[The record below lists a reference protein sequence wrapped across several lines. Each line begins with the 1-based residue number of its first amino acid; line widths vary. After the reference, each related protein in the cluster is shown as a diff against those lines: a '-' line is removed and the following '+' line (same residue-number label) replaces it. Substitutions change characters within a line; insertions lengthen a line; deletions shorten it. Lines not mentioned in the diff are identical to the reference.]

1 MSVTIEEARAFIEDA
16 TNSRREWLAAADRS
30 WDELK
35 KVNTLKVK
43 KYGSRK
49 NIKYPAW
56 WSIFKI
62 RQPLVL
68 SRIGIP
74 IGKDTTQDGSDNIG
88 ATAALLLERLA
99 TNLVKTFD
107 FFDVLECVR
116 DDALATSFGQARAYY
131 ERDEVKERVREYIT
145 PQQTE
150 DGDVVF
156 TNSAGEVI
164 EQDDVYQ
171 DDDGYF
177 ILHNQVI
184 DVENERVCLEHLLY
198 KHVYVD
204 PDIKRWN
211 RCKRLAFELY
221 FSAPEFKEVFGTR
234 AYLDLPKPE
243 DIRSAGADDAAP
255 KRPSIKVF
263 EYWDCY
269 EKKVYWF
276 AENGETFLTPKKS
289 AYEDDSKD
297 ELAAEEEAA
306 NGLYDL
312 EGFFPT
318 PKPLILHS
326 STDCFW
332 PVPEY
337 HQIVEIFED
346 IHNLFGR
353 MYALTKAIRGR
364 LLFDNNVEGLH
375 AALSEANEAD
385 AFGVPNLAQALQGVG
400 GNLDAVVQY
409 INVQPLIESLAL
421 VSQALDQ
428 RLISIYKL
436 TGTSDLLQGQTD
448 QTVRTYGEQQMK
460 EKYALNQIEPVQR
473 KMQEFVRDCYQLLCE
488 VALKNFKEESLSKYI
503 MPQTLPEDHRARYS
517 AALGM
522 LKQESKRFRVELETD
537 STISLNEEYD
547 KAARTELV
555 NTVTSALEKVAIVAE
570 NSPNLVAVNLHA
582 LKYLIQ
588 GMRQGKMFQNE
599 VTEAIDNVIKQA
611 EAEAEAQKNAPPP
624 FDKDQA
630 LASLK
635 AQELQ
640 QQAQIETAK
649 LQSDSQ
655 LKLLQLQSQER
666 IEAIRLQQEAAL
678 ANIQSQIDGFKAQ
691 SDAAQSQQELGLKFE
706 QIRADISQAQ
716 AEIQVKRDALL
727 VEMQKAAGAQSIAEF
742 TAMLDQQAQAFDAQ
756 IRSQETALKEKLGML
771 DEQEKLMTE
780 ARLQSEHELEK
791 MRTKV
796 ETMVMI
802 KEATK
807 PAEQPPI
814 TIHMPEAKK
823 TKKKIK
829 VQRDAEGNIT
839 NLEAEDEQG

>member
-1 MSVTIEEARAFIEDA
+1 MITIEEARGFIADA
-16 TNSRREWLAAADRS
+16 DEARKEWLALADRS

-35 KVNTLKVK
+35 KVNKLKVK
-43 KYGSRK
+43 KIGSRK
-49 NIKYPAW
+49 NIKYPVW

-68 SRIGIP
+68 SRAGIP
-74 IGKDTTQDGSDNIG
+74 IGKDTTQDGSDHIG
-88 ATAALLLERLA
+88 ATAALCLERLA
-99 TNLVKTFD
+99 INLARAFD
-107 FFDVLECVR
+107 FYDVLECAR
-116 DDALATSFGQARAYY
+116 DDVLATNFGIVRAYY
-131 ERDEVKERVREYIT
+131 ERDEKKQRVKEYIQ
-145 PQQTE
+145 PQQTS
-150 DGDVVF
+150 D
-156 TNSAGEVI
+156 GEVI
-164 EQDDVYQ
+164 FAGADGRVVEQDDVYQ

-177 ILHNQVI
+177 IYHNQVI
-184 DVENERVCLEHLLY
+184 DVENERVCLEHMLY
-198 KHVYVD
+198 KYVYID

-211 RCKRLAFELY
+211 RNKRLAFETY
-221 FSAPEFKEVFGTR
+221 MSVPEFKECFGQQ
-234 AYLDLPKPE
+234 AYLNLPKPT
-243 DIRSAGADDAAP
+243 DTVASGVDDAAP
-255 KRPSIKVF
+255 KRQTIKVY

-276 AENGETFLTPKKS
+276 AENSEEFLTPKG
-289 AYEDDSKD
+289 YPDDNDAD
-297 ELAAEEEAA
+297 EQAEEEAA

-312 EGFFPT
+312 EKFFPVPT
-318 PKPLILHS
+318 PLIINAA
-326 STDCFW
+326 TDQFW
-332 PVPEY
+332 PIPEH
-337 HQIVEIFED
+337 HQLSEIFED
-346 IHNLFGR
+346 IHNLFSR
-353 MYALTKAIRGR
+353 MYALTKAIRSR
-364 LLFDNNVEGLH
+364 LLFDNNVDGLA

-385 AFGVPNLAQALQGVG
+385 AFGVPNLSQALAGVG
-400 GNLDAVVQY
+400 GNLDAVTQY
-409 INVQPLIESLAL
+409 INVEPLIKSLAL
-421 VSQALDQ
+421 VTQSLDQ
-428 RLISIYKL
+428 RLLSIYKL

-460 EKYALNQIEPVQR
+460 EKYALNQIEPLQR
-473 KMQEFVRDCYQLLCE
+473 KMQEFVRDCYQLMCE
-488 VALKNFKEESLSKYI
+488 VALKNFKDESLDRYI
-503 MPQTLPEDHRARYS
+503 IPQTLPPEHQQRYRAAVGLLRDD
-517 AALGM
+517 A
-522 LKQESKRFRVELETD
+522 KRFRIELETD
-537 STISLNEEYD
+537 STISINEDYD
-547 KAARTELV
+547 KAVRTELV
-555 NTVTSALEKVAIVAE
+555 NTLTGALEKVANIAE

-582 LKYLIQ
+582 MKYLIQ
-588 GMRQGKMFQNE
+588 GFRQAKMFQ
-599 VTEAIDNVIKQA
+599 TEFTECIDNVIK
-611 EAEAEAQKNAPPP
+611 EAEAAAEAAKNAPPP

-630 LASLK
+630 MIELK
-635 AQELQ
+635 KQEIAATQ
-640 QQAQIETAK
+640 QLEVAK
-649 LQSDSQ
+649 LNGDQQ
-655 LKLLQLQSQER
+655 LKLLQMQSAER
-666 IEAIRLQQEAAL
+666 VEAIRLQQEAAL
-678 ANIQSQIDGFKAQ
+678 VSIKSQIDGFKVQ

-742 TAMLDQQAQAFDAQ
+742 TSMLDAQAQAFDAQ
-756 IRSQETALKEKLGML
+756 IRTQEAALNEKLGML

>member
-1 MSVTIEEARAFIEDA
+1 MTISIEEARAFIDDAKKARED
-16 TNSRREWLAAADRS
+16 WLQLADRS
-30 WDELK
+30 WNEIK
-35 KVNTLKVK
+35 KVNSLKVK
-43 KYGSRK
+43 KYGSRR

-68 SRIGIP
+68 SRVGIP
-74 IGKDTTQDGSDNIG
+74 LGRDTTQDGTDHIG
-88 ATAALLLERLA
+88 ATSALLLERLA
-99 TNLVKTFD
+99 KNLPKPFD
-107 FFDVLECVR
+107 FFDVLACAR
-116 DDALATSFGQARAYY
+116 DDALATNFGLVRAYY
-131 ERDEVKERVREYIT
+131 ERDEVKERVREYIEPT
-145 PQQTE
+145 PTE
-150 DGDVVF
+150 DGGMVF
-156 TNSAGEVI
+156 LDSIGKVI
-164 EQDDVYQ
+164 EAEDVYQ
-171 DDDGYF
+171 DDTGYF
-177 ILHNQVI
+177 IYKNQVV
-184 DVENERVCLEHLLY
+184 DVENERVCLEHILY

-211 RCKRLAFELY
+211 RCKRLAFEMY
-221 FSAPEFKEVFGTR
+221 YSVPEFKEVFGST
-234 AYLDLPKPE
+234 AYFNLPKPE
-243 DIRSAGADDAAP
+243 QAKEGADEAAP
-255 KRPSIKVF
+255 KRQTIKVY
-263 EYWDCY
+263 EYWDDY
-269 EKKVYWF
+269 EKDVYWF
-276 AENGETFLTPKKS
+276 AENSEDFLKPLG
-289 AYEDDSKD
+289 YILPEDDNDAD
-297 ELAAEEEAA
+297 EFYEKQAA

-312 EGFFPT
+312 EKFFPC
-318 PKPLILHS
+318 PAPIVLNAP
-326 STDCFW
+326 TDCFW
-332 PVPEY
+332 PIPEH
-337 HQIVEIFED
+337 HQLVEIFED
-346 IHNLFGR
+346 IHNLFSR

-364 LLFDNNVEGLH
+364 LLFDNNVEGLA
-375 AALSEANEAD
+375 AALSEATEAD
-385 AFGVPNLAQALQGVG
+385 AFGVPNLSQALSGVG
-400 GNLDAVVQY
+400 GNLDAVTQY
-409 INVQPLIESLAL
+409 VNVQPLIESLSL
-421 VSQALDQ
+421 VSQSLDQ

-448 QTVRTYGEQQMK
+448 QVVRTYGEQQMK
-460 EKYALNQIEPVQR
+460 EKYALNQIEPIQR
-473 KMQEFVRDCYQLLCE
+473 KMQEFVRDCYQLMCE
-488 VALKNFKEESLSKYI
+488 VALKNFKDSSLEKYI
-503 MPQTLPEDHRARYS
+503 MPQTLPDEHKQKYA

-522 LKQESKRFRVELETD
+522 LKDDSKRFRIELETD
-537 STISLNEEYD
+537 STIALNEEYD
-547 KAARTELV
+547 KQVRVELV
-555 NTVTSALEKVAIVAE
+555 NTMTVALEKTAAISESNPA
-570 NSPNLVAVNLHA
+570 LTAINLHA
-582 LKYLIQ
+582 LKYLVQ
-588 GMRQGKMFQNE
+588 GFRQGKMFQGE
-599 VTEAIDNVIKQA
+599 ISEAIDNVIKQQ
-611 EAEAEAQKNAPPP
+611 EAAAKNAQPP
-624 FDKDQA
+624 FDSAQA
-630 LASLK
+630 MAQLK

-640 QQAQIETAK
+640 QSAQLEAAK

-655 LKLLQLQSQER
+655 LKLMQIQSQER

-742 TAMLDQQAQAFDAQ
+742 TSMLDAQAQAFDAQ
-756 IRSQETALKEKLGML
+756 IRTQEAALNEKLGML